1 MKLNAA
7 LAAVLLTTFSSS
19 SWAAEAATS
28 AATSSTVEPQSR
40 EQQVDALFQKW
51 NKPDTPGAAIE
62 VIQDGQVVL
71 RKGYGM
77 ADVEHAAPN
86 TPATEYHVASMSK
99 QFTAFAIHLLEQDG
113 KLSLNDD
120 IRKYLPELPDY
131 GKTITLRHLLQH
143 TSGLRDQWNLLLMAG
158 WRLED
163 VITDDDVFN
172 IIRSQRSLNFRPGQE
187 YAYSNS
193 GYTLLAMVVQR
204 VSGKPLPAFAKER
217 IFDPLGMKHTFF
229 HDQYGALV
237 PGRALSYAPTSG
249 GGYRYIALSYSTVGP
264 SSLFTTA
271 DDLALWDQNFYDA
284 KVGGKTLVAK
294 MHKTGV
300 LNGGKPIDY
309 ASGLVIGTYRG
320 LRLVQHAGADAGFRT
335 QMLRFPDQHLSI
347 TVLGNAAN
355 LNADGLARRIADIY
369 LAKQL
374 APRESAP
381 PTVQRAEVAL
391 SEAQL
396 APLVGEYQLAPAVIA
411 TFTSENG
418 QLMTQLT
425 GQQKFP
431 LFATDE
437 RNFFLKVV
445 DAQVT
450 FDAPDADGVVGG
462 STIHQNGRDIHMA
475 RIQRRGGAAPLS
487 AYEGEYYSD
496 ELHVLYRV
504 AQDGKR
510 LAVTHPRGTLV
521 FEATGA
527 NTFMS
532 PEFGILK
539 FECTQGGQ
547 CSGFEADDGERVR
560 NLHFSKVAIVA
571 AGARATSD
579 TGVFL
584 TPAPAAKDAGSGAK
598 AVSGG

>member
-1 MKLNAA
+1 M
-7 LAAVLLTTFSSS
+7 
-19 SWAAEAATS
+19 
-28 AATSSTVEPQSR
+28 
-40 EQQVDALFQKW
+40 
-51 NKPDTPGAAIE
+51 
-62 VIQDGQVVL
+62 VL

-120 IRKYLPELPDY
+120 VRKYLPELPDY

-163 VITDDDVFN
+163 VITDADVFN
-172 IIRSQRSLNFRPGQE
+172 IIRSQHSLNFQPGQE
-187 YAYSNS
+187 HVYSNS

-204 VSGKPLPAFAKER
+204 ASGKSLPAFAKER

-229 HDQYGALV
+229 HEQYGALV
-237 PGRALSYAPTSG
+237 PGRALSYAPTSD

-271 DDLALWDQNFYDA
+271 DDLALWDKNFYDA
-284 KVGGKTLVAK
+284 KVGGKALLAN
-294 MHKTGV
+294 MHQTGV
-300 LNGGKPIDY
+300 LNDGKPIPY

-320 LRLVQHAGADAGFRT
+320 LRLEQHGGADAGFRT
-335 QMLRFPDQHLSI
+335 QMLRFPDQHVSI

-355 LNADGLARRIADIY
+355 LDADGLARGIADIY
-369 LAKQL
+369 LADQL
-374 APRESAP
+374 ASSALP
-381 PTVQRAEVAL
+381 PVKRTQVVL

-425 GQQKFP
+425 GQEIFP

-450 FDAPDADGVVGG
+450 FDAPGADGVVSG
-462 STIHQNGRDIHMA
+462 STLHQNGRDMHMA
-475 RIQRRGGAAPLS
+475 RIKRSGASVPLS

-504 AQDGKR
+504 SQTGKG
-510 LAVTHPRGTLV
+510 LAVTYPRGTLI
-521 FEATGA
+521 FEAAGA
-527 NTFMS
+527 NTFVS
-532 PEFGILK
+532 PRIGVLR
-539 FECTQGGQ
+539 FECTKDGR
-547 CSGFEADDGERVR
+547 CSGFEADQGDRVR

-571 AGARATSD
+571 TGARATAD

-584 TPAPAAKDAGSGAK
+584 TPVPAAKDAGIGSK
-598 AVSGG
+598 TVSGG